1 VVTKTS
7 VWDGML
13 SGVSCFP
20 VMCVWLCAWAT
31 TDGKSGSSTVVL
43 LKIVESLWLQK

>member
-1 VVTKTS
+1 
-7 VWDGML
+7 MI

-31 TDGKSGSSTVVL
+31 TDGKSGSSTVVF
-43 LKIVESLWLQK
+43 LKQLSYLGCENDL